1 MAYNLKWSPN
11 HPGHIVYLID
21 YSESMGW
28 KENKRINKLLD
39 VLSVVCDRLIA
50 NDSMSGPLDNSAT
63 VSMIGYNSD
72 VFKLFSG
79 DFVELNQYLDTHSP
93 LFNDNPK
100 AKPQWQ
106 TYMADAFDAAR
117 RDIEQW
123 IEKQRQSGKPIPAP
137 IVINITDGIP
147 EEDDNDPNHIKAMAR
162 ARTAAQ
168 KLMEIS
174 VPDGNV
180 LLFNIHI
187 MEGADPL
194 VFPSFRP
201 SNNSHPE
208 QQFLFDISSQLNE
221 DQIACARGKQIDEAQ
236 NGSRFM
242 ATSLS
247 DYNKLLRLI
256 EFGSTVSQLPNTRKE
271 QVKPR

>member
-21 YSESMGW
+21 YSGSMGW
-28 KENKRINKLLD
+28 EENKRINKLLD
-39 VLSVVCDRLIA
+39 ILSVVCDRLIA
-50 NDSMSGPLDNSAT
+50 NDSMNAPLDNGAT
-63 VSMIGYNSD
+63 VSMFGYNSE
-72 VFKLFSG
+72 VFDLFFG
-79 DFVELNQYLDTHSP
+79 DFKKLDQYLDTQSP
-93 LFNDNPK
+93 LFKDNPK

-106 TYMADAFDAAR
+106 TYMADAFDSAR

-123 IEKQRQSGKPIPAP
+123 IEKQKQSGKPIPAP

-147 EEDDNDPNHIKAMAR
+147 EEGDNDPNHTKAMAR
-162 ARTAAQ
+162 AKTAAQ
-168 KLMEIS
+168 KLMDVS

-187 MEGADPL
+187 MEGGNPL
-194 VFPSFRP
+194 VFPSSRP
-201 SNNSHPE
+201 SNPNHPE

-236 NGSRFM
+236 HGSRFM

-256 EFGSTVSQLPNTRKE
+256 EFGSTVSQLSNTRTE
-271 QVKPR
+271 QVKQ